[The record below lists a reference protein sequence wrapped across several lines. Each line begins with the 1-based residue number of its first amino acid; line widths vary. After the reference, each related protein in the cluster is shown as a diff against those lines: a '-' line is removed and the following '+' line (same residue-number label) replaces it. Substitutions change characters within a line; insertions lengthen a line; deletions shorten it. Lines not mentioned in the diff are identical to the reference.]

1 MKKRRL
7 DTEGCQSGVPSA
19 WVADV
24 LSRRAFL
31 LRGSTAL
38 AVSCAFPSLPLVRG
52 EEFDPESALSS
63 FSDKQAKILSAVQ
76 EHLFPNDADSPGA
89 LEINAL
95 PFLGFVITRPDF
107 ATTSRNFII
116 NGIQSLQEASMERFD
131 SGFETL
137 DVAGKESLLRY
148 LADRT
153 RWGRNWLSLLLYY
166 IFEALLADPVYGCNP
181 DGIGWKWLEH
191 QPGFPR
197 PPPDKIY
204 TRL

>member
-1 MKKRRL
+1 MKKHQL
-7 DTEGCQSGVPSA
+7 DTEGFQAGVPSA
-19 WVADV
+19 WVADE

-31 LRGSTAL
+31 LRGGAAL
-38 AVSCAFPSLPLVRG
+38 AVSCALPALPLLQG
-52 EEFDPESALSS
+52 EEFDPESALSA
-63 FSDKQAKILSAVQ
+63 FSDKQAKLLSAIQ
-76 EHLFPNDADSPGA
+76 EHLFPKDVESPGA

-95 PFLGFVITRPDF
+95 AFLGFVITRPDF
-107 ATTSRNFII
+107 ATGSRNFII
-116 NGIQSLQEASMERFD
+116 NGIQSVREASMERFD
-131 SGFETL
+131 RGFEDL
-137 DVAGKESLLRY
+137 DAAGKESLLRY

-153 RWGRNWLSLLLYY
+153 RWGRNWISLLLYY

-204 TRL
+204 SRL